1 MQIYRSFFIPLLLLA
16 VWIFSGC
23 EMLGLSYDSSD
34 TSSGA
39 DYIGTWLGY
48 DGDGWQQIVI
58 TDSSFTTKFSNYSD
72 MNPTLYAEKGTYTVS
87 GDQMTVNR
95 TYIWEYELDDYNNDG
110 YVDESEWYSDPYS
123 YTVTYSV
130 SNDTFTV
137 DMGGEI
143 LQYTRQ

>member
-1 MQIYRSFFIPLLLLA
+1 MKAYRSFFIPLLLLV
-16 VWIFSGC
+16 VWNFSGC
-23 EMLGLSYDSSD
+23 EMLGLSYDSSG
-34 TSSGA
+34 SSSDA

-72 MNPTLYAEKGTYTVS
+72 MNPTLYAEKSTYTVS
-87 GDQMTVNR
+87 GDQFNVNI
-95 TYIWEYELDDYNNDG
+95 TYTWDIDLDDNDGDG
-110 YVDESEWYSDPYS
+110 YVDESEWYYETDY

-130 SNDTFTV
+130 SNDTLTV
-137 DMGGEI
+137 NMGGEI

>member
-1 MQIYRSFFIPLLLLA
+1 MQIYRSFFIPLLLLV

-23 EMLGLSYDSSD
+23 EMLGLSYDSSG
-34 TSSGA
+34 SSSDA

-72 MNPTLYAEKGTYTVS
+72 MDPTVYAEKGTYTVS

-143 LQYTRQ
+143 LQYTR

>member
-39 DYIGTWLGY
+39 DYIGTWLGN